1 MATMFIKMLKAG
13 RDHLIR
19 MDGCVPGGMVES
31 SLIIPSPLAFP
42 PGPPKVLS
50 VKIQANK
57 EKEEVPECPTHS
69 QDTISSHHTVKCRRN
84 KRIK

>member
-57 EKEEVPECPTHS
+57 ENV
-69 QDTISSHHTVKCRRN
+69 N
-84 KRIK
+84 KLNIIEIKTSVY